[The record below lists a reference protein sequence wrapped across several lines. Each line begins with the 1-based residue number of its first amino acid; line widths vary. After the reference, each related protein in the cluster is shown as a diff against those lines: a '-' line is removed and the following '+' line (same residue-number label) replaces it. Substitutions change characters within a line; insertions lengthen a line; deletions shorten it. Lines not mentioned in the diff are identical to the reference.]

1 MQAFCVFLDP
11 AGQEQLQ
18 SRPLVSLKSTR
29 LVGFL
34 HHKIGILLDEAF
46 LALFVSL
53 VQYNKTSININMSE
67 TKPLVAS
74 NDDAEHMR
82 RLKAYQP

>member
-1 MQAFCVFLDP
+1 MQAFRVFLDP
-11 AGQEQLQ
+11 AGQGNCKVV
-18 SRPLVSLKSTR
+18 PVSLKSTR
-29 LVGFL
+29 LV